1 MTTETENPTDKYL
14 AQMLEGYEKGLESI
28 TEFIDN
34 HREQLEGATARRE
47 EMISEIAQLKELL
60 GISEEAK

>member
-28 TEFIDN
+28 TEFIDS
-34 HREQLEGATARRE
+34 HREQLEGATTRRE

-60 GISEEAK
+60 GIAEEAN